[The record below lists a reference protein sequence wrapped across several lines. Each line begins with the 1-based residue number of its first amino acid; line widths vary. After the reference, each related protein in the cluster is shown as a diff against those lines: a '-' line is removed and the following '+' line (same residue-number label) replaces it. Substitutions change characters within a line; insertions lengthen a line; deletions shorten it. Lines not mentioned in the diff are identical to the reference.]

1 MRISKKIVW
10 LGALLAST
18 AAAQMSQYPS
28 PMVENTRAHLRLEK
42 QVAAGQRIKLSGGS
56 LFIPAALANK
66 DKVCLFIHFHGA
78 DWIGE
83 LAASDNDVAV
93 LSVNLGGGSSRYAR
107 PFLENP
113 RRLEEWQREVETES
127 GKQISE
133 LHLSAWS
140 AGYGAIRE
148 ILKRPANHANVHSVI
163 LLDGL
168 HTDYTTGKPGPVE
181 SELVTDGLQVFLDW
195 ARLAAARQ
203 KQMLITHSEI
213 FPGTFASTTE
223 TADYLVSELSFNR
236 MAVLKWGPMQTQ
248 QLSEVRAGNLLVLGF
263 AGNSAPDHVDH
274 LHSIRSFWKMMI
286 ADKNKK

>member
-18 AAAQMSQYPS
+18 AAAQMSQNPS
-28 PMVENTRAHLRLEK
+28 PMVENTRAHIRLEK
-42 QVAAGQRIKLSGGS
+42 QAPAGQRMNLSGGS
-56 LFIPAALANK
+56 LFIPTALADK
-66 DKVCLFIHFHGA
+66 DQVRLFIHFHGA

-113 RRLEEWQREVETES
+113 RRLEEWQAEVEMKS
-127 GKQISE
+127 GKQIIE

-148 ILKRPANHANVHSVI
+148 ILKRPENHANVQSVI

-168 HTDYTTGKPGPVE
+168 HADYATGKPGPVE
-181 SELVTDGLQVFLDW
+181 SELVTDGLRVFLDW
-195 ARLAAARQ
+195 ARLAAAGQ

-223 TADYLVSELSFNR
+223 TADYLVSQLSLKR
-236 MAVLKWGPMQTQ
+236 IAVLKWGPMQTQ
-248 QLSEVRAGNLLVLGF
+248 QLSEVRTGNLLVLGF

-274 LHSIRSFWKMMI
+274 LHSISSFWKMII
-286 ADKNKK
+286 ADKDK